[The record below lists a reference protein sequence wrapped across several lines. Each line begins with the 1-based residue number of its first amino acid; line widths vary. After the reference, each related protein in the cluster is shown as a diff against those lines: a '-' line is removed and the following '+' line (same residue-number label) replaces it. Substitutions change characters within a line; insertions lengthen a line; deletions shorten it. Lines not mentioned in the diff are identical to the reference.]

1 MSRIRHSLAQ
11 EASEDI
17 MGSEVINFAQKLSA
31 FSERW
36 SPRVVAEMN
45 DYQFKLVKLEGEFVW
60 HDHKDTDEVFLVLKG
75 EMEIGFRDRT
85 VTVRA
90 GEMFVVPKGV
100 EHITRAARECHAL
113 LVKPRGIINT
123 GEAGGSLTAPNDV
136 WV

>member
-1 MSRIRHSLAQ
+1 MTP
-11 EASEDI
+11 D
-17 MGSEVINFAQKLSA
+17 VINLAQKLA
-31 FSERW
+31 RFSEHW

-45 DYQFKLVKLEGEFVW
+45 DYQLKLVKLQGEFVW
-60 HDHKDTDEVFLVLKG
+60 HDHRDTDEVFIVLLG

-90 GEMFVVPKGV
+90 GEMLVVPKGV

-113 LVKPRGIINT
+113 LIEPRGVVNT
-123 GEAGGSLTAPNDV
+123 GDAGGTLTAPNDV